1 MVQLQQLTGMRPGEV
16 CAMTPGDIDMSGDP
30 WVYRPRHHKTAH
42 HGHERRILVGLR
54 GHAIPRCYLTG
65 ELTVPVFRPEQAH
78 AERNAA
84 RRAAYVPKPGSA
96 DYRSM
101 PSYQQRRALAKP
113 VRFRDRWTPGA
124 YGLAVRR
131 AYEAAGV
138 PHWSPNQLRH
148 AAATRV
154 RKAGGL
160 EVAQVVLGHKHASVT
175 KIYAE
180 VDMKRAADLVQRL
193 G

>member
-1 MVQLQQLTGMRPGEV
+1 
-16 CAMTPGDIDMSGDP
+16 MTPGDIDMSGEP
-30 WVYRPRHHKTAH
+30 WIYRPKHHKTAH
-42 HGHERRILVGLR
+42 HGHERRILIGPR
-54 GHAIPRCYLTG
+54 GQSILRCYLNG
-65 ELTVPVFRPEQAH
+65 ELAVPVFRPAQAS

-84 RRAAYVPKPGSA
+84 RRAAYTPKPGSA
-96 DYRSM
+96 DYRMM
-101 PSYQQRRALAKP
+101 PSYLRRRAAARP
-113 VRFRDRWTPGA
+113 ERFRERWTPGA

-131 AYEAAGV
+131 ACEAAGV
-138 PHWSPNQLRH
+138 PHWSPNQLRR

-175 KIYAE
+175 EIYAE
-180 VDMKRAADLVQRL
+180 VDLQRASDLVQRL